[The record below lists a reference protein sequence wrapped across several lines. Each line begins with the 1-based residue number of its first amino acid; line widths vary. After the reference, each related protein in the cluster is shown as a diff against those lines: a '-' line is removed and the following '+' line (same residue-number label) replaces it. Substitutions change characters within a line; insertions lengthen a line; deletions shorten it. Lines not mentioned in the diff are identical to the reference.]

1 MNSAP
6 FCTKKIQILGQCV
19 FDLSKLPLRKTMV
32 LAHFRRPEWAVQ
44 IEYRLAISP
53 DNMHMGGAMIVRINH
68 YPDPAESLD
77 CWHYTR

>member
-1 MNSAP
+1 
-6 FCTKKIQILGQCV
+6 
-19 FDLSKLPLRKTMV
+19 MV